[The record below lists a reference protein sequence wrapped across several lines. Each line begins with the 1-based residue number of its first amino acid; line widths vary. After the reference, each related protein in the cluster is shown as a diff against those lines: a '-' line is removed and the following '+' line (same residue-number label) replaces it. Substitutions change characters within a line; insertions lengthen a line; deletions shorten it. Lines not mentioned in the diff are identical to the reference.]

1 MGIYDHTDYRQFI
14 QEFYA
19 ERKAQNPRYS
29 YAVFARHAGFKTK
42 AAVHR
47 IVSGKRNLSKDALFK
62 MGQTMQLDGKAFA
75 YFQHLVA
82 YSHAKDVGEK
92 AFFFHKLMESNPRSP
107 AQRLRED
114 GYEYFSKWWFST
126 LRELLPLI
134 RFKGDYAMLGKL
146 LRPAIT
152 GPQAKKAVSLLL
164 RLNLVEKTRTGF
176 RQTDRAITS
185 GEDATALAL
194 RDFHRQNM
202 DLAKEAIDTV
212 PRPERH
218 HSCLVVS
225 ISDSGLEIL
234 KKEIQ
239 ACRQRLARLADE
251 MEDPARVYHVNF
263 QIFPT
268 SEPLPAGAGKQAQ

>member
-1 MGIYDHTDYRQFI
+1 MGIYDHTDYRQYL

-29 YAVFARHAGFKTK
+29 YAVFARQAGFKTK
-42 AAVHR
+42 AAMHR

-62 MGQTMQLDGKAFA
+62 VAQAMQLDGKGFA
-75 YFQHLVA
+75 YFQALVA
-82 YSHAKDVGEK
+82 YDHAKDPGEK
-92 AFFFHKLMESNPRSP
+92 SFFFQKLMEANPRSP

-114 GYEYFSKWWFST
+114 GYEYFARWYFST

-134 RFKGDYAMLGKL
+134 RFKGDYGQLGSL
-146 LRPAIT
+146 LKPAIT
-152 GPQAKKAVSLLL
+152 AAQARKAVELLL
-164 RLNLVEKTRTGF
+164 RLGLVEKTRTGF
-176 RQTDRAITS
+176 KQTSRAITS
-185 GEDATALAL
+185 GGDATALAL

-218 HSCLVVS
+218 HSSLVVS
-225 ISDSGLEIL
+225 VSKEGLEVL

-239 ACRQRLARLADE
+239 ACRQRLARLADG
-251 MEDPARVYHVNF
+251 MAAPDRIYHVNF
-263 QIFPT
+263 QVFPT
-268 SEPLPAGAGKQAQ
+268 SESLPGPEAGR

>member
-1 MGIYDHTDYRQFI
+1 MGLYDHTDYRQYL
-14 QEFYA
+14 QEFFA
-19 ERKAQNPRYS
+19 DRKAVNPRYS
-29 YAVFARHAGFKTK
+29 YAVFARQAGFKTK
-42 AAVHR
+42 AAMHR

-62 MGQTMQLDGKAFA
+62 VAQAMQMDGKAFA
-75 YFQHLVA
+75 YFQTLVA
-82 YSHAKDVGEK
+82 YSHAKDPGEK
-92 AFFFHKLMESNPRSP
+92 SFFFRKILEANPRSP

-114 GYEYFSKWWFST
+114 GYEYFARWYFST

-134 RFKGDYAMLGKL
+134 RFKGDYAALGRM
-146 LRPAIT
+146 LRPAISA
-152 GPQAKKAVSLLL
+152 AKARKAVELLL
-164 RLNLVEKTRTGF
+164 RLGLIEKSRTGF
-176 RQTDRAITS
+176 RATTQALTS
-185 GEDATALAL
+185 GGDATALAL

-225 ISDSGLEIL
+225 VSAEGLEIL

-239 ACRQRLARLADE
+239 ACRQRLARLADG
-251 MEDPARVYHVNF
+251 MAGADRICHVNF

-268 SEPLPAGAGKQAQ
+268 TGLISEPEPGR